1 MTIKLYWADFYKQ
14 MKKMNME
21 DDYDGFEK
29 ILVSMFKSQLNV
41 KRLEI
46 DWMD

>member
-21 DDYDGFEK
+21 GDRDGFDK
-29 ILVSMFKSQLNV
+29 YLVSMFKTQFNV
-41 KRLEI
+41 KRIEI

>member
-21 DDYDGFEK
+21 DDYNGFDK
-29 ILVSMFKSQLNV
+29 ILVSMFKTQFNV
-41 KRLEI
+41 NRIEI